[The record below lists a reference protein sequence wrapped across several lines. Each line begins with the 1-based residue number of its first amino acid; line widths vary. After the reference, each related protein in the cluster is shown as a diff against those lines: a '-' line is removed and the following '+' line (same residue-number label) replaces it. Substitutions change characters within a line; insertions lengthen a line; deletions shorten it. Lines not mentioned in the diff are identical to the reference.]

1 MAEQERTV
9 VDNQIV
15 PVMSDEDKAKLEEKM
30 TTPIDGM
37 PITMRTLQTLVQTPT
52 VPERYKKSSTGAQD
66 MMAAV
71 LIGRELGVQPM
82 AAIRQLYLVNG
93 QASMMAMLM
102 AGLVF
107 NAGHRIRYIVDI
119 KDKTVTAEAWR
130 LNPEG
135 DTFEK
140 EGSWVFGAVD
150 AELAELADKGT
161 YQSYPFLMY
170 AARATSALCRLYF
183 PEVLAG
189 IGYVPDEI
197 NVDIEPEALY
207 HGAEVVIDGDEIAES
222 NAIDDVKEILDAEIV
237 EPDPGSEAQD

>member
-30 TTPIDGM
+30 TTPIDDM

-52 VPERYKKSSTGAQD
+52 IPKRYRESPTGAQD

-71 LIGRELGVQPM
+71 ITGRELGVAPM

-107 NAGHRIRYIVDI
+107 NAGHRIRYVVDM
-119 KDKTVTAEAWR
+119 KLKQVTAQAWR
-130 LNPEG
+130 IQPDGEWG
-135 DTFEK
+135 E
-140 EGSWVFGAVD
+140 EGSWTFGEGD
-150 AELAELADKGT
+150 AILAELADKGT

-197 NVDIEPEALY
+197 NVDVEPEALY

-222 NAIDDVKEILDAEIV
+222 NAIDDVKEILNAEV
-237 EPDPGSEAQD
+237 VVD